1 MKKIININFHSRVIP
16 IEESA
21 YEILQQYIDSLRRYF
36 AREEGR
42 DEIISDIENRFAE
55 LFSETLKKGAPC
67 ITDADV
73 NAVIASMGR
82 PEEFEGEEA
91 LGAGAPDATASGAS
105 PTSQS
110 STAGGNPN
118 WQYATSEHRRL
129 YRAENDKILGGVCG
143 GLANY
148 LRLDPAIIRIIF
160 VLMLF
165 SWGFGFLLYL
175 ILWIILPT
183 RSLPAAVRK
192 RLYRNPDE
200 RVIAGVASG
209 LAAYFHIEVWIPR
222 LIFVLPLV
230 LGIISAMIR
239 TAWWPWHHFTGPAF
253 FTGGFGG
260 TLMVTYIVLWIVLP
274 EANSASEKLEM
285 RGEKVDLES
294 IKNTIKS
301 DLEGFKG
308 RAKEMGNEMNERF
321 QQVGKEMKQNT
332 QSWAAEAGPA
342 IRNTSNSFGHA
353 IGVLF
358 KAFFLFIAGS
368 IAFALIM
375 ALIALI
381 FRGEGVLHVKNYILE
396 GFWENFLAWAA
407 FFLFLVVPVIA
418 LLTWLIRRISG
429 TRTRRHYL
437 GYAFMTLW
445 VVGLFCLIILGGMIM
460 NNFQSRQ
467 HAEETVSIAQPAR
480 GKLIVRTNYA
490 ENRYGD
496 TDLWFNVDWGRH
508 SIFYILNDDSV
519 LLRTVRV
526 SVQKSDDSAF
536 HVRLIKLSHGS
547 SGLNAR
553 ELASDIRFPINQS
566 DSVLNLPAGFM
577 ITPGEKFRNQQVLV
591 EIYVPVGRRIQL
603 APAVK
608 DYNWFNIDPRR
619 RHISWSDNKYH
630 YEWDE
635 DIDEGN
641 SYSWSSDVEYIM
653 TAGGLER
660 TDHKAY
666 EGHQNKDRRPDQR
679 QNDDGDDHEDDPGYK
694 APAPTPAKPGGGY
707 RYKGPGSQP
716 EKKTS
721 DSTPA
726 KRTAMV
732 NIPADCS
739 TCLLSAL
746 GRI

>member
-21 YEILQQYIDSLRRYF
+21 YEILQQYIGSLRRYF
-36 AREEGR
+36 AHEEGR

-55 LFSETLKKGAPC
+55 LFSDTLKKGAPC

-73 NAVIASMGR
+73 EANIASMGR
-82 PEEFEGEEA
+82 PEEFEGEEN
-91 LGAGAPDATASGAS
+91 AGAAGPSTG
-105 PTSQS
+105 T
-110 STAGGNPN
+110 STAAGSAQNTGTGANPN
-118 WQYATSEHRRL
+118 WQFAGEPRRL
-129 YRAENDKILGGVCG
+129 YRADNDKILGGVCA

-148 LRLDPAIIRIIF
+148 LRLDPAIVRIIF

-165 SWGFGFLLYL
+165 GGGFGFLLYMV
-175 ILWIILPT
+175 LWVVLPT

-192 RLYRNPDE
+192 RLYRNPDD

-222 LIFVLPLV
+222 LVFVLPFA
-230 LGIISAMIR
+230 LGIVAAIFR
-239 TAWWPWHHFTGPAF
+239 GFWWHWGDHFNGGGF
-253 FTGGFGG
+253 FAGGFGG
-260 TLMVTYIVLWIVLP
+260 SLIISYIVLWIVLP

-308 RAKEMGNEMNERF
+308 RAKEMGTEMGQRF
-321 QQVGKEMKQNT
+321 QQVGKEMKQST
-332 QSWAAEAGPA
+332 QNWASEAAPT
-342 IRNTSNSFGHA
+342 IRQTSNSFGHA

-358 KAFFLFIAGS
+358 KAFFLFIAGC

-375 ALIALI
+375 ALAALV
-381 FRGEGVLHVKNYILE
+381 FRGNGVLHVKNFILE
-396 GFWENFLAWAA
+396 GFWQNFLAWAG
-407 FFLFLVVPVIA
+407 FFLFLIIPVIA

-445 VVGLFCLIILGGMIM
+445 VIGLFCIIALSGMVM

-467 HAEETVSIAQPAR
+467 HAEETFPLMQPTH
-480 GKLIVRTNYA
+480 GKLLVNANYD

-496 TDLWFNVDWGRH
+496 TDEWFNVDWGRNNAFH
-508 SIFYILNDDSV
+508 ILNDDSV

-526 SVQKSDDSAF
+526 NVLKSDDSAF
-536 HVRLIKLSHGS
+536 HVQLIKLSHGN
-547 SGLNAR
+547 SGANAR
-553 ELASDIRFPINQS
+553 ELATDIRFPVNQN
-566 DSVLNLPAGFM
+566 DSILTLPRGFT

-591 EIYVPVGRRIQL
+591 QIYVPVGRRIQL
-603 APAVK
+603 SRSVK
-608 DYNWFNIDPRR
+608 DYNYFNIDPRR
-619 RHISWSDNKYH
+619 RHISWNDGHRY

-635 DIDEGN
+635 DLDEGN
-641 SYSWSSDVEYIM
+641 TYNWNSNTEYVM
-653 TAGGLER
+653 TPGGLVR
-660 TDHKAY
+660 TDRNTDEDNQKL
-666 EGHQNKDRRPDQR
+666 DRRPNHKN
-679 QNDDGDDHEDDPGYK
+679 NDNADEDEPGYSSPK
-694 APAPTPAKPGGGY
+694 SARPNNGGY

-716 EKKTS
+716 EKKTT

-726 KRTAMV
+726 KRTAMTAK
-732 NIPADCS
+732 PADCS

-746 GRI
+746 DNI